1 MRAIILAVC
10 VVLIATSCGGLS
22 RLLPCSERRHASGIA
37 IVCREDI
44 TPWAN
49 ATEDLKGTHSFAM
62 ELALAYPDSFGY
74 PVPDFEQR
82 QVVLRIVRPDAEIVA
97 RRWLASGIDLQ
108 EAFGKV
114 RSLPRPMV
122 PLRFETATRSVKQ
135 LEGIKDD
142 IGPNL
147 RDLPDADAICQSGP
161 DVRRN
166 ATRFT
171 IDRESDALLRA
182 LAQRYGTEA
191 LVVEIDPARP
201 DFR

>member
-82 QVVLRIVRPDAEIVA
+82 QVVLRIVRPDAETVA